1 MNNQQTGLD
10 YYSKEIGKLI
20 SDLVSGKISGK
31 QFVMLEKKLLEH
43 SKQMEKELMC
53 QFAYKCHNHYKV
65 YGDFNIEE
73 YYKEKY
79 E

>member
-1 MNNQQTGLD
+1 
-10 YYSKEIGKLI
+10 
-20 SDLVSGKISGK
+20 
-31 QFVMLEKKLLEH
+31 MLEKKLLEH